1 MPLPSVDEF
10 IGPDVTQQG
19 FKDAQKNML
28 EYISDELP
36 TKTDLETEVSAV
48 ELKIQPKADKT
59 YVDTALASFQ
69 NGAIKTYPTLS
80 AANADIAN
88 IALNTKVSVL
98 SETDGGDYYK
108 ATANATSL
116 TKSPY
121 DSLVKANTYTDNRVD
136 NLGITHKSLESI
148 SVAIVDEDDNR
159 TWLEADGAGKP
170 TSYAAQNIIEIAE
183 PSIEQKIQAEKPIIV
198 QEAVLQAT
206 QETLEQVGIEQRSFE
221 SISVAIVDKDDTRTW
236 LEADETG
243 KPTDY
248 SKSMLVEALDND
260 IAQKLADSGIGQSS
274 SVGIS
279 VAVVDEDD
287 NRTWLEADEAGKP
300 THYAAQQIAE
310 AIQFDDVV
318 TPSSLKSI
326 YQDALIKVASG
337 PDIDCDGDSMTAG
350 AGGNGTSFPSVLG
363 QLMSSAGSKAV
374 VRNSGVGGESSVSIT
389 ARMGGY
395 AFQVRVIDGVI
406 PATTTPV
413 VITFDQLN
421 GQIVRPLMQ
430 GNGGASGFIGDLAGI
445 KGSIALIRP
454 NGSSNSWDNANY
466 YTFTR
471 LVAGNAVTVNRPEPF
486 ITDYAKAR
494 QGDIKIIWI
503 GQNGPSEAR
512 AIQDAKAIVQ
522 SMQALDKRY
531 IVISKPTASSSDD
544 ALWFAEFGERFIPI
558 KKYLVEFGLQDAG
571 ITPTEQDLADIAA
584 NNIPS
589 SLRSDAVHWNSAGYT
604 ILAQQVFKKLKQLGW
619 I

>member
-148 SVAIVDEDDNR
+148 SVAIVDDN
-159 TWLEADGAGKP
+159 
-170 TSYAAQNIIEIAE
+170 
-183 PSIEQKIQAEKPIIV
+183 
-198 QEAVLQAT
+198 
-206 QETLEQVGIEQRSFE
+206 
-221 SISVAIVDKDDTRTW
+221 DTRTW

-248 SKSMLVEALDND
+248 SKSLLVEALDND

-274 SVGIS
+274 SVGMS
-279 VAVVDEDD
+279 VAIVDEDD

-300 THYAAQQIAE
+300 TPYAAQQIAE
-310 AIQFDDVV
+310 AIQFDDVI
-318 TPSSLKSI
+318 TPSEVKST
-326 YQDALIKVASG
+326 YQTQSIKAVSG
-337 PDIDCDGDSMTAG
+337 PDIVCYGDSMTAG
-350 AGGNGTSFPSVLG
+350 AGSAIPYIKVL
-363 QLMSSAGSKAV
+363 QDLLAAQGSNANV
-374 VRNSGVGGESSVSIT
+374 YNAGVGGESSPGIT
-389 ARMGGY
+389 ARQGGTP
-395 AFQVRVIDGVI
+395 FIVRVVEGLI
-406 PATTTPV
+406 PADRTGV
-413 VITFDQLN
+413 KVTFDTLY
-421 GQIVRPLMQ
+421 GTTIRPLMQ
-430 GNGGASGFIGDLAGI
+430 GHGSPGYGFVGDLNGI
-445 KGSIALIRP
+445 KGTISLVRP
-454 NGSSNSWDNANY
+454 NGSSSSWDDANY
-466 YTFTR
+466 YLFTR
-471 LVAGNAVTVNRPEPF
+471 NVAGSEVVANRPSPF
-486 ITDYAKAR
+486 YLDFAKAHL
-494 QGDIKIIWI
+494 GDIHIIWI
-503 GQNGPSEAR
+503 GQNGPSTDR
-512 AIQDAKAIVQ
+512 AISDAKAMIEHMNTL
-522 SMQALDKRY
+522 SKRY
-531 IVISKPTASSSDD
+531 LVISKPTASTTDD
-544 ALWFAEFGERFIPI
+544 AAFFGAFGERFVPI
-558 KKYLVEFGLQDAG
+558 KRYLIEFGLQDAG
-571 ITPTEQDLADIAA
+571 ITPTDQDLADIAA

-589 SLRSDAVHWNSAGYT
+589 SLRSDAVHWNAAGYA
-604 ILAQQVFKKLKQLGW
+604 ILGQQVFKKLNQLGW